1 MFFVNT
7 NPRAVEM
14 DCQRSSTNSYEPGYP
29 LALLIVCY
37 AAFDCLTPPLL
48 AALWGTNEYPPLPG
62 ILLMLTTFGC
72 LAAQYGA
79 LVAWSV
85 LGARPAIGR
94 WAASLVAAECLLG
107 LHALAWALFSDRKA
121 SFGAAL
127 EALAVGFLAA
137 QIPVWVMRVGQGYR
151 LITAGEQL
159 PPARRFALRD
169 LFIATAAIAA
179 SLALLQLGAGDAP
192 RAETARTAAVS
203 SAVGFAW
210 CVLAVLP
217 SLHSALLSKSSGS
230 GSCWIATYAIVAA
243 LLATG
248 AARALGMDD
257 AMDMLM
263 LCGVGF
269 GAAAF
274 VLHGSFLVLR
284 HGGYALRRVE
294 IEPPGKSA

>member
-1 MFFVNT
+1 MERLEQSKT
-7 NPRAVEM
+7 PRG
-14 DCQRSSTNSYEPGYP
+14 PWFP
-29 LALLIVCY
+29 LALLLVCY
-37 AAFDCLTPPLL
+37 ALFDFLSPALMD
-48 AALWGTNEYPPLPG
+48 ALWGTNEYPPLPG
-62 ILLMLTTFGC
+62 ILLMLATFGC

-203 SAVGFAW
+203 CAVGFAW
-210 CVLAVLP
+210 CVLAVWP
-217 SLHSALLSKSSGS
+217 CLHSALLSKSSRS